1 MKTLTDQ
8 LANYAAYH
16 REPRNI
22 ATHFIGIPMIVL
34 AIATLLS
41 RPAFML
47 GGLPLTPAL
56 ALSGA
61 TVIYYLLLE
70 LRLGA
75 LMAVLMA
82 LNLYAAW
89 WLAGQAT
96 PVWLGAGVGLFVVG
110 WVFQFVGHYYE
121 GKKPAF
127 VDDLVGLIIGPLF
140 VVAEALFAAGLRHD
154 LLRAIEARVGPV
166 RRLNLPT
173 AAGSQSPLR

>member
-47 GGLPLTPAL
+47 GGLSVTPAL
-56 ALSGA
+56 ALTGA

-82 LNLYAAW
+82 ANLYAAH
-89 WLAGQAT
+89 WLAGQTMA
-96 PVWLGAGVGLFVVG
+96 VWLGAGVGLFVVG

-127 VDDLVGLIIGPLF
+127 VDDLVGLFIGPLF
-140 VVAEALFAAGLRHD
+140 VVVEALFALGLRQD
-154 LLRAIEARVGPV
+154 LLRAIESRVGPV
-166 RRLNLPT
+166 RRLNLPR
-173 AAGSQSPLR
+173 AAGSQ